1 MRVELFLQLS
11 PQQQAVTGFNAS
23 QIFALLINNKI
34 EDFTEIQMDLGTS
47 FLAFH
52 NPYPK
57 KINKTYEKKNKKK
70 CIFIPEG
77 WSIWDNIIINGP
89 MTLNAFLEYMDKK
102 YKIIIRGIYTQNMES
117 IKDKNRINENLED
130 IYCKLKNKDKNKM
143 RNLLILYLDAK
154 DEKKNTILMPSIVYK
169 F

>member
-1 MRVELFLQLS
+1 
-11 PQQQAVTGFNAS
+11 
-23 QIFALLINNKI
+23 
-34 EDFTEIQMDLGTS
+34 
-47 FLAFH
+47 
-52 NPYPK
+52 
-57 KINKTYEKKNKKK
+57 
-70 CIFIPEG
+70 
-77 WSIWDNIIINGP
+77 